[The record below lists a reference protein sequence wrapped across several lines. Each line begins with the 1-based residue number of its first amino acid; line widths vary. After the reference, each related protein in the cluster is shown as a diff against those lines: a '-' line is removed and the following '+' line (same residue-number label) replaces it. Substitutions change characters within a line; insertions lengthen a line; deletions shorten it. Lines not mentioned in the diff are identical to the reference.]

1 MTDINQDYS
10 DLKEEIRTQMVDLRR
25 ASLTKTEKKKRFN
38 PDRPISSW
46 IKDDRL
52 RNGMGYEFVVI
63 LRTKGCSWT
72 RSSSGGCT
80 MCGYFNDCSPDI
92 DQDNLYS
99 QFESALEKHSKKLE
113 EIRENNS
120 DLLLKIFTS
129 GSFFD
134 DEEVIPEIRKKI
146 LEKAAE
152 IDTVREILVE
162 TRPDFVSED
171 KLIKAKTHLGEKQ
184 LELGI
189 GMESSNKFVR
199 EVLINKGFSMQKIK
213 QAVKIAHGCGV
224 KIKIYLLLKPPFLSE
239 KIAIR
244 DAVNSIKKAVEIGA
258 DTISLNPVN
267 IQRYTITDRLY
278 YKKKYRTPWI
288 YSVIE
293 VFRLALTPEDL
304 KNTLV
309 LCDPSSAGRER
320 GVHNCNSR
328 ECNSV
333 WLKILKEFI
342 STQNLSII
350 TENRLPFD
358 GCKCWGEYN
367 MSLDYLNY

>member
-1 MTDINQDYS
+1 MTEINQYYL
-10 DLKEEIRTQMVDLRR
+10 DLKEEIRIQMKDLRT
-25 ASLTKTEKKKRFN
+25 ASINKTEKKKRLN

-46 IKDDRL
+46 IKEDRL
-52 RNGMGYEFVVI
+52 RNGLGYEFVVI
-63 LRTKGCSWT
+63 LRTKGCSWA

-80 MCGYFNDCSPDI
+80 MCGYINDCSPDI
-92 DQDNLYS
+92 SQDNLYS
-99 QFESALEKHSKKLE
+99 QFESALEKNSKKIE
-113 EIRENNS
+113 EIRENKS

-134 DEEVIPEIRKKI
+134 DAEVSPETRKKI
-146 LEKAAE
+146 LKKTAE
-152 IDTVREILVE
+152 IDTIKELLVE

-171 KLIKAKTHLGEKQ
+171 KLIEAKTHLGDKK

-199 EVLINKGFSMQKIK
+199 EILINKGFSMQKIK
-213 QAVKIAHGCGV
+213 QAIKVAHGCGV
-224 KIKIYLLLKPPFLSE
+224 KIKTYLLLKPPFLSE

-244 DAVNSIKKAVEIGA
+244 DAVTSIKKAVEIGA

-267 IQRYTITDRLY
+267 IQRYTVTDRLY
-278 YKKKYRTPWI
+278 YKKLYRPPWI

-293 VFRLALTPEDL
+293 VFRQALNPEDL
-304 KNTLV
+304 KNTLI

-333 WLKILKEFI
+333 WLGILKKFI
-342 STQNLSII
+342 STQDLSSIAK
-350 TENRLPFD
+350 NQLPFD
-358 GCKCWGEYN
+358 NCKCWGEYN

>member
-1 MTDINQDYS
+1 MTEINQYYL
-10 DLKEEIRTQMVDLRR
+10 DLKEEIRIQMKDLRL
-25 ASLTKTEKKKRFN
+25 ASINKTEKKKRLN

-46 IKDDRL
+46 IKEDRL
-52 RNGMGYEFVVI
+52 RNGIGYEFVVI
-63 LRTKGCSWT
+63 LRTKGCSWA

-80 MCGYFNDCSPDI
+80 MCGYINDCSPDI
-92 DQDNLYS
+92 GQDNLYS
-99 QFESALEKHSKKLE
+99 QFESAIEKNSKKIE

-134 DEEVIPEIRKKI
+134 DAEVSPETRKKI
-146 LEKAAE
+146 FKKTAE
-152 IDTVREILVE
+152 IETIKELLVE
-162 TRPDFVSED
+162 TRPDFVSEE
-171 KLIKAKTHLGEKQ
+171 KLIEAKTHLGDRP

-199 EVLINKGFSMQKIK
+199 EILINKGFSMQKIK
-213 QAVKIAHGCGV
+213 QAIKVAHGCGV
-224 KIKIYLLLKPPFLSE
+224 KIKTYLLLKPPFLSE

-244 DAVNSIKKAVEIGA
+244 DAVSSIKKAVEIGA

-267 IQRYTITDRLY
+267 IQKYTVTDRLY
-278 YKKKYRTPWI
+278 YKKLYRPPWI

-293 VFRLALTPEDL
+293 VFRQALKPEDL
-304 KNTLV
+304 KNTLI

-333 WLKILKEFI
+333 WLGILKKFI
-342 STQNLSII
+342 LTQDLSFIA
-350 TENRLPFD
+350 ENQILFD
-358 GCKCWGEYN
+358 KCKCWGEYN

>member
-1 MTDINQDYS
+1 MKDINQNNS
-10 DLKEEIRTQMVDLRR
+10 GLKEEIRMQMLDLRR
-25 ASLTKTEKKKRFN
+25 ASINKIEKKKKFN
-38 PDRPISSW
+38 PDRPIASW

-52 RNGMGYEFVVI
+52 RNGMGYEFVII
-63 LRTKGCSWT
+63 LRTKGCSWA

-92 DQDNLYS
+92 SQDNLYN
-99 QFESALEKHSKKLE
+99 QFESALEKNSKKLV

-134 DEEVIPEIRKKI
+134 DIEVTPEIRKKI
-146 LEKAAE
+146 LEKTAE
-152 IDTVREILVE
+152 INTIRELLVE
-162 TRPDFVSED
+162 TRPDFISED
-171 KLIKAKTHLGEKQ
+171 KLNDAKKHLGYKQ

-199 EVLINKGFSMQKIK
+199 EILINKGFSMSKIK

-224 KIKIYLLLKPPFLSE
+224 KIKFYLLLKPPFLSE

-258 DTISLNPVN
+258 DTISLNPIN

-278 YKKKYRTPWI
+278 YKKKYRAPWI

-293 VFRLALTPEDL
+293 VFCMALKPEDL

-328 ECNSV
+328 ECNSI
-333 WLKILKEFI
+333 WLKILKTFI
-342 STQNLSII
+342 STQDLSII
-350 TENRLPFD
+350 AQNKLPFD

-367 MSLDYLNY
+367 MTLDYFNY